1 MISKPLK
8 GSLLVLL
15 ALTISGCATKS
26 TNDKKSLISDDKI
39 SVKRSILKST
49 GKQNSDIVR
58 QEEETQNGNDFSS
71 LKIQDLGGI
80 TRLKEDAKKSP
91 ALSGAPIT
99 FSADEISIK
108 EFTSRVFDE
117 LLGLNY
123 VVAPGLAASNDKIT
137 LNISTEIPR
146 TDFYKV
152 VIKTLEESSIRALRK
167 DNILYLSKTTSSD
180 QKNSIAIGIG
190 NQEIDIPQMSGA
202 ITQIVPYVYS
212 SSRNITSIMKKLS
225 TAQVT
230 VNSLQKLIILE
241 GDRTEILRAMK
252 IVNMLDVPRAY
263 GRQIRLIEFAHIS
276 PIEGIKQI
284 EKLLVEDGMEVSQAG
299 DASFVPIPRINAFVA
314 YAASEKI
321 IDRITFWANKI
332 DVPIAGDE
340 RQYFIY
346 KPKYAK
352 AEDMLESISTL
363 LLGQTNTPNSS
374 SNSNSGSDGADSRN
388 RGSVS
393 SEGPIRFSLDKQQN
407 ALIFY
412 TTTDEYRL
420 VESLMEKMD
429 VLPGQVI
436 LDVTILEVTL
446 SDSVSSG
453 IDWVYQNTGLEPS
466 SGPLTNFTGSPSSIV
481 GTVLSGNWQANLNWN
496 STKSDSRVL
505 SRPYLIVRDGESA
518 TISSGDQVP
527 IITQTVQNV
536 GDNNSVSNSV
546 QYRSTGVNVTIT
558 PIINSQGVISLS
570 VSMSVS
576 NASANNLGGSSSPT
590 ITNRSIT
597 TEILSGDGQTV
608 ALGGLIQQTK
618 DNKGNSIPGLSTL
631 PILGNLFKTKD
642 DAVGRT
648 ELVMLITTKVINNS
662 SEVDEFSEAMTELY
676 STPITIK

>member
-8 GSLLVLL
+8 GSLLVLFV
-15 ALTISGCATKS
+15 LTVSGCASKS
-26 TNDKKSLISDDKI
+26 TNKEKSTISDEI
-39 SVKRSILKST
+39 AVKRSILKT
-49 GKQNSDIVR
+49 AYADNEDIR
-58 QEEETQNGNDFSS
+58 PPSEISAEASEFTS

-91 ALSGAPIT
+91 ELSGEPVT

-123 VVAPGLAASNDKIT
+123 VVAPALAASDEKIT
-137 LNISTEIPR
+137 LNISTAIPR
-146 TDFYKV
+146 AEFYKV
-152 VIKTLEESSIRALRK
+152 VIKTLEESSVRTLRK
-167 DNILYLSKTTSSD
+167 DNILYLSKATSTD

-190 NQEIDIPQMSGA
+190 NQEADIPQMSGA
-202 ITQIVPYVYS
+202 ITQIIPYVYS

-225 TAQVT
+225 TARVT
-230 VNSLQKLIILE
+230 VNSLQKLIVLE
-241 GDRTEILRAMK
+241 GDRAEILRGMK

-263 GRQIRLIEFAHIS
+263 GRQIRLIEFAHIT
-276 PIEGIKQI
+276 PLEGIEQI
-284 EKLLVEDGMEVSQAG
+284 EKLLAEDGMEISKEG

-340 RQYFIY
+340 RQYFVY
-346 KPKYAK
+346 KPKFSK
-352 AEDMLESISTL
+352 AEDMLESISSL
-363 LLGQTNTPNSS
+363 LLGQSSPIVSGESNRSTSPKSKVSS
-374 SNSNSGSDGADSRN
+374 SGTDSM
-388 RGSVS
+388 
-393 SEGPIRFSLDKQQN
+393 RFSLDKQQN

-412 TTTDEYRL
+412 TTNDEYRL
-420 VESLMEKMD
+420 IETLMKKMD

-466 SGPLTNFTGSPSSIV
+466 TGPLTTFTGSPSSIV

-496 STKSDSRVL
+496 STKSDSRVI

-518 TISSGDQVP
+518 TISSGDQIP
-527 IITQTVQNV
+527 IITQTVESLGNN
-536 GDNNSVSNSV
+536 NNSVSNSV
-546 QYRSTGVNVTIT
+546 QYRSTGVNVTIS
-558 PIINSQGVISLS
+558 PIINSQGVISLN

-576 NASANNLGGSSSPT
+576 NASANNLGGSTSPT
-590 ITNRSIT
+590 ITNRSIST
-597 TEILSGDGQTV
+597 QILSGDGQTV
-608 ALGGLIQQTK
+608 ALGGLIQETK
-618 DNKGNSIPGLSTL
+618 DNKGNAVPVLSTL
-631 PILGNLFKTKD
+631 PILGNLFKNND
-642 DAVGRT
+642 DSSART
-648 ELVMLITTKVINNS
+648 ELVMLITTKVIKNS
-662 SEVDEFSEAMTELY
+662 SEVDEFSEAMAELY
-676 STPITIK
+676 SAPITIK